1 MKMFQETTGLP
12 VSLPLTKRIRKVVFQ
27 LCGVGEG
34 DSLYSPRIFLGS
46 NFSPYNVSR

>member
-34 DSLYSPRIFLGS
+34 EFISTKLFIM
-46 NFSPYNVSR
+46 FSY